1 MIVPW
6 TLAADFAQL
15 AAEAGLQR
23 RVSAVIGRDVSSQ
36 ERAARS
42 PGRARPQNTSGS
54 HLGRDR

>member
-23 RVSAVIGRDVSSQ
+23 RVSAVIGRVLP
-36 ERAARS
+36 AR
-42 PGRARPQNTSGS
+42 GQV
-54 HLGRDR
+54 